1 MSEKRE
7 VKVRRAEPEDG
18 EVFISL
24 VVGLADYENLPA
36 PDEAAQQRL
45 LQDAFGEN
53 KRFDLLLAEVDGQ
66 PAGYAVLFET
76 YSTFLA
82 RPKLYL
88 EDLFVAPDARGKG
101 IGRALIEAVYAEADG
116 HLVELL
122 PPGSNGFVRGVLRGF
137 ARERRR
143 NEVGQAPPFRLT
155 RCSDGRLSL
164 ADATT
169 GRTVELEAFG
179 PTNLA
184 AFAGLLPGAERTP

>member
-88 EDLFVAPDARGKG
+88 EDLFVKPDFRGCG
-101 IGRALIEAVYAEADG
+101 AG
-116 HLVELL
+116 LVL
-122 PPGSNGFVRGVLRGF
+122 FMVC
-137 ARERRR
+137 AREAIERGCARMEWTVLDW
-143 NEVGQAPPFRLT
+143 NEPAIKFYERL
-155 RCSDGRLSL
+155 
-164 ADATT
+164 
-169 GRTVELEAFG
+169 
-179 PTNLA
+179 
-184 AFAGLLPGAERTP
+184 GAEYEKTWQLYGLNEEGLQKLSFFAISK

>member
-1 MSEKRE
+1 MTSLSEPRPA
-7 VKVRRAEPEDG
+7 VATFPRGALLG
-18 EVFISL
+18 AAGL
-24 VVGLADYENLPA
+24 VLLALLAAAAGRLAGLAPTLVPQ
-36 PDEAAQQRL
+36 AQPVTSIEL
-45 LQDAFGEN
+45 
-53 KRFDLLLAEVDGQ
+53 RFADQADGS
-66 PAGYAVLFET
+66 V
-76 YSTFLA
+76 
-82 RPKLYL
+82 
-88 EDLFVAPDARGKG
+88 
-101 IGRALIEAVYAEADG
+101 AVYAEADG

-155 RCSDGRLSL
+155 RWSDGRLSL